1 MRKTACILAA
11 LLLLVLPA
19 SAQRVME
26 RTYVSTDKD
35 VYVAGDLLWY
45 SAFCLD
51 AEKGTFSPVSCVA
64 YVELHGAGAMV
75 ASGKVALDHGR
86 GAGRLALPSTLPT
99 GNYRLVAYT
108 TQNKAEADYDY
119 TGIASK
125 VISVFNVLS
134 NERLDG
140 GVEIVEG
147 SPVKPGMTE
156 DKPGMTRGVMP
167 GTDHSRHS
175 GLDPESLDVV
185 WQEGKLVVTNRGDQS
200 ATMSLSVFHDDGI
213 PSNGNPTVSDF
224 VSGCRQVRPRPMD
237 NAVIPEYEGEI
248 IRGHITGFSEEMMPK
263 LVGKFAFISTPSD
276 KSDVYASVID
286 NDGRVA
292 FYTGNIYGNKEYIC
306 EIEGIDPS
314 LNCFISLESPF
325 VGARVE
331 PAAPLKLSPSLREP
345 LLARSVAMQL
355 ERKFTADTLFDLLP
369 IASGGLFG
377 ETEIVYP
384 LDDYTRFTTM
394 EEVFIEFIPEIRAR
408 RWPDG
413 SRDIQIRLING
424 TEPVFSRAPTLM
436 LLDGV
441 PVFDQQKIM
450 DYDPL
455 LVESIHIYPQ
465 TYYIGNRS
473 FEGIVNFVTYKHTLP
488 AFQFGA
494 NVRVVDYQGVS
505 VPMAATGASL
515 ERQEGYPD
523 YRQTIYWH
531 PLLELAPG
539 ATVTLPVKTP
549 DYQGRFSV
557 VAEGISADG
566 KPLEAHTSFVT
577 K

>member
-19 SAQRVME
+19 SAQRVVE
-26 RTYVSTDKD
+26 RTYVATDKD

-51 AEKGTFSPVSCVA
+51 AGKGTLSPISCVA

-86 GAGRLALPSTLPT
+86 GAGRLALPATLPT
-99 GNYRLVAYT
+99 GNYRLVVYT
-108 TQNKAEADYDY
+108 TQNRAEEGYDY

-125 VISVFNVLS
+125 TLSVFNVLS
-134 NERLDG
+134 NERLEG
-140 GVEIVEG
+140 GVEIVEPEVYEG
-147 SPVKPGMTE
+147 YVERFRVKPGS
-156 DKPGMTRGVMP
+156 DRA
-167 GTDHSRHS
+167 
-175 GLDPESLDVV
+175 SLDVR
-185 WQEGKLVVTNRGDQS
+185 WQDSVLVVTNLCDQA
-200 ATMSLSVFHDDGI
+200 ATLSLSVFHDDGI
-213 PSNGNPTVSDF
+213 LSNGNPTITDF
-224 VSGCRQVRPRPMD
+224 VAGCRWTGPCQMD
-237 NAVIPEYEGEI
+237 NSIIPEYEGEI
-248 IRGHITGFSEEMMPK
+248 IRGHITGFSEVMMPK
-263 LVGKFAFISTPSD
+263 LVGKYAFISTPSD

-314 LNCFISLESPF
+314 LNCFISLDSPF
-325 VGARVE
+325 AGAAVAPVE
-331 PAAPLKLSPSLREP
+331 PLKLTASLREK

-355 ERKFTADTLFDLLP
+355 ERKFTADTLYDLLP
-369 IASGGLFG
+369 IRSSGLFG

-408 RWPDG
+408 RRSDG
-413 SRDIQIRLING
+413 SRDIQIRLLNG
-424 TEPVFSRAPTLM
+424 TEPAFSLSPTLM

-473 FEGIVNFVTYKHTLP
+473 YEGIVNFVTYKHTLP
-488 AFQFGA
+488 GFQFGG
-494 NVRVVDYQGVS
+494 NVRVLDFQGVS
-505 VPMAATGASL
+505 VPMAATGAAL

-523 YRQTIYWH
+523 YRQTLYWH
-531 PLLELAPG
+531 PMLELAPG
-539 ATVTLPVKTP
+539 TTLRIPVKLP
-549 DYQGRFSV
+549 DYEGRFSV
-557 VAEGISADG
+557 VAEGLTADG

>member
-1 MRKTACILAA
+1 MRKIACIVAA

-19 SAQRVME
+19 SAQRVVE
-26 RTYVSTDKD
+26 RTYVATDKD

-51 AEKGTFSPVSCVA
+51 AEKGTLSPISCVA
-64 YVELHGAGAMV
+64 YVELHGGGAMV

-86 GAGRLALPSTLPT
+86 GAGRLALPATLPT
-99 GNYRLVAYT
+99 GNYRLVVYT
-108 TQNKAEADYDY
+108 TQNKAEKDYDY
-119 TGIASK
+119 TGVASK
-125 VISVFNVLS
+125 TLSIFNVLS
-134 NERLDG
+134 NERLEG
-140 GVEIVEG
+140 GVEIVEEESTPAG
-147 SPVKPGMTE
+147 
-156 DKPGMTRGVMP
+156 
-167 GTDHSRHS
+167 
-175 GLDPESLDVV
+175 PEMAKDTPASLELS
-185 WQEGKLVVTNRGDQS
+185 WQDSVLVVTHRGDLA
-200 ATMSLSVFHDDGI
+200 ATLSLSVYHDDGLGT
-213 PSNGNPTVSDF
+213 NGNPTISDF
-224 VSGCRQVRPRPMD
+224 VAGCRRIGPVRQD
-237 NAVIPEYEGEI
+237 DKIIPEYEGEI

-276 KSDVYASVID
+276 KSDVYASIID
-286 NDGRVA
+286 QAGRVA

-314 LNCFISLESPF
+314 LNCFITLDSPF
-325 VGARVE
+325 TGESVAPV
-331 PAAPLKLSPSLREP
+331 APLKISPSQREA
-345 LLARSVAMQL
+345 LVARSVAMQL

-369 IASGGLFG
+369 LRTAGLFG

-408 RWPDG
+408 RRSDG
-413 SRDIQIRLING
+413 SRDIQIRLVNG
-424 TEPVFSRAPTLM
+424 TEPTFSRTPTLM

-473 FEGIVNFVTYKHTLP
+473 YEGIVNFVTYKHTLP
-488 AFQFGA
+488 GFKFGG

-505 VPMAATGASL
+505 VPMAATGAAL
-515 ERQEGYPD
+515 EREEGYPD
-523 YRQTIYWH
+523 YRQTLYWH
-531 PLLELAPG
+531 PMLEVEPG
-539 ATVTLPVKTP
+539 TTVRIPVKLP
-549 DYQGRFSV
+549 DYKGRFSV
-557 VAEGISADG
+557 VAEGLSIDG
-566 KPLEAHTSFVT
+566 KPLEGHTSFVT